1 MIATKVKFLDL
12 QKINAQYEPA
22 LSQAIQ
28 EVVQSGWYIM
38 GKAVQQFEQEF
49 AAYCGAQYCLGV
61 ANGLDALILILNGYM
76 ELGKLQKGDEV
87 IVPANTFIATV
98 LAVSERGLKP
108 VFVEPD
114 PLTFNLNLELLEQ
127 AITPKTKAIMPVH
140 LYGQAVDMA
149 ALMAIADKHQLL
161 VIEDAAQAH
170 GAYTSNKRVGNWGH
184 AAGFSFY
191 PGKNLGALG
200 DGGGITTNDGE
211 LYQVV
216 KTLRNYGSEKKYHN
230 QYIGINSRLDE
241 LQAAALSVKL
251 QYLDEDTQKRRA
263 VAQRYHQEIK
273 NPALQLPT
281 WNQEQVEHVFH
292 LYVIRTPNRP
302 HLQAYLEEKGI
313 QTVVHYPIAPHQQEA
328 YKTYNHLSLPLTEQ
342 LHQEVLSLP
351 ISPVLTPEEVD
362 YVIDSLNAYEGA

>member
-1 MIATKVKFLDL
+1 MTRTSVKFLDL
-12 QKINAQYEPA
+12 QKINKQYEPE
-22 LSQAIQ
+22 LSRAIQ
-28 EVVQSGWYIM
+28 QVVASGWYIL
-38 GKAVQQFEQEF
+38 GQQVQQFEEAF
-49 AAYCGAQYCLGV
+49 AKYCGVEYCLGV

-108 VFVEPD
+108 VFVEPN
-114 PLTFNLNLELLEQ
+114 PVTFNIEPTAIEA

-149 ALMAIADKHQLL
+149 ALMNLAEQQQLL

-170 GAYTSNKRVGNWGH
+170 GAYAQDKRVGNWGH

-200 DGGGITTNDGE
+200 DGGAVTTNDPE
-211 LYQVV
+211 LAQVV

-241 LQAAALSVKL
+241 IQAAALLVKL
-251 QYLDEDTQKRRA
+251 KYLDADTQKRRA
-263 VAQRYHQEIK
+263 IAARYNQEIK
-273 NPALQLPT
+273 NTAIQLPA
-281 WNQEQVEHVFH
+281 WDMEKLGHVFH
-292 LYVIRTPNRP
+292 LYVIRTANRAA
-302 HLQAYLEEKGI
+302 LQAYLEARGI
-313 QTVVHYPIAPHQQEA
+313 QTVVHYPIAPHQQAA
-328 YKTYNHLSLPLTEQ
+328 YTEYHHWSLPITEQ

-351 ISPVLTPEEVD
+351 ISPVLTPAEVD
-362 YVIDSLNAYEGA
+362 YVIQSLNAYEGV

>member
-1 MIATKVKFLDL
+1 MVNFLDL
-12 QKINAQYEPA
+12 QKINAQYEPE
-22 LSQAIQ
+22 LSTAIQ
-28 EVVQSGWYIM
+28 EVVQSGWYIL
-38 GKAVQQFEQEF
+38 GKAVEEFEQEF
-49 AAYCGAQYCLGV
+49 AAYCGAKYCLGV

-108 VFVEPD
+108 IFVEPD
-114 PLTFNLNLELLEQ
+114 PVTFNLNLELVEA
-127 AITPKTKAIMPVH
+127 AITSKTKAIMPVH
-140 LYGQAVDMA
+140 LYGQAVDMGA
-149 ALMAIADKHQLL
+149 VMELAEKHQLL

-170 GAYTSNKRVGNWGH
+170 GAYSGHKRVGNWGH

-200 DGGGITTNDGE
+200 DGGAITTNDE
-211 LYQVV
+211 ALYQVV

-251 QYLDEDTQKRRA
+251 QHLDKDTQKRRA
-263 VAQRYHQEIK
+263 VAKRYHQEIK
-273 NPALQLPT
+273 NPAIQLPQ
-281 WNQEQVEHVFH
+281 WNMEQVEHVFH
-292 LYVIRTPNRP
+292 LYVIRIANRP

-313 QTVVHYPIAPHQQEA
+313 QTVVHYPIAPHQQAA
-328 YKTYNHLSLPLTEQ
+328 YKAYNHLSLPLTEQ

-351 ISPVLTPEEVD
+351 ISPVLTSEEVD
-362 YVIDSLNAYEGA
+362 YVIESLNAYEGA

>member
-1 MIATKVKFLDL
+1 MTTTTVKFLDL
-12 QKINAQYEPA
+12 QKINAQYEPE
-22 LSQAIQ
+22 LSAAIQ

-38 GKAVQQFEQEF
+38 GKTVQEFEQEF
-49 AAYCGAQYCLGV
+49 AAYCGAKYGLGV

-98 LAVSERGLKP
+98 LAVSERGLQP

-114 PLTFNLNLELLEQ
+114 PVTFNLHLNLVKE

-140 LYGQAVDMA
+140 LYGQAVDMG
-149 ALMAIADKHQLL
+149 ALMELAEQHQLL

-170 GAYTSNKRVGNWGH
+170 GAYAGPKRVGNWGH

-200 DGGGITTNDGE
+200 DGGAITTNDE
-211 LYQVV
+211 ALYQVV

-251 QYLDEDTQKRRA
+251 QHLDKDTQKRRA
-263 VAQRYHQEIK
+263 IAKRYSQEI
-273 NPALQLPT
+273 NHPAIQLPQ
-281 WNQEQVEHVFH
+281 WNMEQVEHVFH
-292 LYVIRTPNRP
+292 LYVIRTPNRD

-313 QTVVHYPIAPHQQEA
+313 QTVVHYPIAPHQQAA
-328 YKTYNHLSLPLTEQ
+328 YKAYNHLSLPLTEQ

-351 ISPVLTPEEVD
+351 ISPVLTSEEVD
-362 YVIDSLNAYEGA
+362 YVIDSLNTYEGA